1 MVCIADG
8 EFRSKEKSNKDF
20 GELKIRR
27 IRNFGQSKV
36 LAKNHLKYK
45 LEILENSLR
54 SPKFYK
60 NGREIIARNNLA
72 FGL

>member
-1 MVCIADG
+1 MVNFEESTFSIIKI
-8 EFRSKEKSNKDF
+8 EDF
-20 GELKIRR
+20 GEMKIRR
-27 IRNFGQSKV
+27 TKNFGQLKI
-36 LAKNHLKYK
+36 LTKNHPKHK

-60 NGREIIARNNLA
+60 NGREIITRNNLA